1 MECIDSTKACV
12 SKPQAII
19 QGGLQQW
26 FMTAQLDCRHDS
38 SVGMV
43 QGPPILKG
51 VFGSLRGFAGQVSP
65 AAALDAASN
74 ENALIIDI
82 R

>member
-1 MECIDSTKACV
+1 M
-12 SKPQAII
+12 
-19 QGGLQQW
+19 
-26 FMTAQLDCRHDS
+26 
-38 SVGMV
+38 
-43 QGPPILKG
+43 KG